1 MDAES
6 EDDLSLYDRC
16 NNAIVHAG
24 YYDVVN
30 AILDGRRMVYS
41 EVERSLLKSYG
52 FKNERI

>member
-1 MDAES
+1 MNEES

-16 NNAIVHAG
+16 NDAMVHAG

-30 AILDGRRMVYS
+30 AILDGRRMVYN
-41 EVERSLLKSYG
+41 EIERSLLKSYG